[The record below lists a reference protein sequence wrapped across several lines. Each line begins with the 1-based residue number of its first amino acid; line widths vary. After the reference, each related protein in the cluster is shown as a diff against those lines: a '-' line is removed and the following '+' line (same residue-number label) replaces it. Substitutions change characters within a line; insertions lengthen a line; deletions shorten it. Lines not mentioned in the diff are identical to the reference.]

1 VKNSRNNYFSP
12 DRKRKE
18 NLITFVTPKN
28 YNKMTEII
36 ATIQITESINDACWP
51 SGLFTVGE
59 VINDVQLLKEGKYMV
74 AEVYKNG
81 KRCVLAPSDFIV
93 IKSK

>member
-1 VKNSRNNYFSP
+1 
-12 DRKRKE
+12 
-18 NLITFVTPKN
+18 
-28 YNKMTEII
+28 
-36 ATIQITESINDACWP
+36 
-51 SGLFTVGE
+51 LFTVGE